1 MFLHVFK
8 NRLKCLVRDKQALF
22 FTLLFP
28 IILGTLFNLA
38 FQNLNDLDTFSKI
51 KIAMVDN
58 EGYKKD
64 STFQQVLTSVSGS
77 EKDALFQVTYTSEEN
92 ANHLL
97 KKDKIQGYILI
108 QNGLNL
114 VIKEDGLYQNIMQSF
129 LDDYKQMQFT
139 IASIIKE
146 NPNALESVLQDLGDR
161 NSYLKDVPPGNAS
174 PNWVLNYFYCLIAM
188 TCLYGSFWG
197 LKEVTSIQANYS
209 PQGARLNM
217 APVHKLKVF
226 AASVTA
232 AVTLQFLEI
241 LVLLAYLIF
250 ILKIDFGNQLGYIL
264 LTCITSTVT
273 GVTMGAMVSSLIKKG
288 SENVKSSILIGV
300 SMLMSFLSGLM
311 IADLKYIINDKV
323 PILSYL
329 NPANLIT
336 DSFYS
341 LYYFST
347 HERFFTNILLL
358 WGFNLL
364 FSLITY
370 FVLRGQKYAS
380 L

>member
-1 MFLHVFK
+1 MFIHVFI

-38 FQNLNDLDTFSKI
+38 FQNLDDMDTFSKI
-51 KIAMVDN
+51 KIGMVEN
-58 EGYKKD
+58 EGYNSD
-64 STFQQVLTSVSGS
+64 LTFQRVLTSVSG
-77 EKDALFQVTYTSEEN
+77 EKKDALFKVTYTSKEN
-92 ANHLL
+92 AEHLL
-97 KKDKIQGYILI
+97 KKDKIQGYILN

-114 VIKEDGLYQNIMQSF
+114 VIKENGLYQNIMQSF
-129 LDDYKQMQFT
+129 LDDYKQMQYT
-139 IASIIKE
+139 IATIIKE
-146 NPNALESVLQDLGDR
+146 NPKALESVMKDLGDR
-161 NSYLKDVPPGNAS
+161 NNYLKEVPPGNAS
-174 PNWVLNYFYCLIAM
+174 PNWVLNYFYCLIAT
-188 TCLYGSFWG
+188 TCMYGSIWG
-197 LKEVTSIQANYS
+197 LKEVTSIQANFS

-232 AVTLQFLEI
+232 AVTLQFFEI
-241 LVLLAYLIF
+241 LALLAYLIF
-250 ILKIDFGNQLGYIL
+250 ILKIDFGNQLGYIF

-273 GVTMGAMVSSLIKKG
+273 GVTMGAMISSLIKKG

-347 HERFFTNILLL
+347 HERFFTNMLIL
-358 WGFNLL
+358 WFFNLL

>member
-1 MFLHVFK
+1 MFFHVFK
-8 NRLKCLVRDKQALF
+8 NRIKCLFRDKQALF
-22 FTLLFP
+22 FTILFP

-38 FQNLNDLDTFSKI
+38 FQNLNDIDAFSKI
-51 KIAMVDN
+51 KIGMVKN
-58 EGYKKD
+58 QGYQSD
-64 STFQQVLTSVSGS
+64 LTFQQVLTSVSGE
-77 EKDALFQVTYTSEEN
+77 EKDALFQVTYTSEQN
-92 ANHLL
+92 AKQLL
-97 KKDKIQGYILI
+97 KEEKIQGYIFI
-108 QNGLNL
+108 QDGIQL
-114 VIKEDGLYQNIMQSF
+114 VIKEDGLYQNIIQSF
-129 LDDYKQMQFT
+129 LNDYKQMQYT
-139 IASIIKE
+139 IASILKE
-146 NPNALESVLQDLGDR
+146 NPSVLESVMKDLGNR
-161 NSYLKDVPPGNAS
+161 KNYLKDVPPGNAA

-197 LKEVTSIQANYS
+197 LREITSIQANFS
-209 PQGARLNM
+209 PQAARLNM

-226 AASVTA
+226 GASMTA
-232 AVTLQFLEI
+232 AVAIQFFEVLA
-241 LVLLAYLIF
+241 LLAYLIF

-288 SENVKSSILIGV
+288 GENFKSGILVSI

-311 IADLKYIINDKV
+311 IADLKYVIQDKV

-341 LYYFST
+341 LYFYST
-347 HERFFTNILLL
+347 HDRFFTNILIL
-358 WGFNLL
+358 WGFNIL
-364 FSLITY
+364 FSLATY
-370 FVLRGQKYAS
+370 FVIKGQKYAS